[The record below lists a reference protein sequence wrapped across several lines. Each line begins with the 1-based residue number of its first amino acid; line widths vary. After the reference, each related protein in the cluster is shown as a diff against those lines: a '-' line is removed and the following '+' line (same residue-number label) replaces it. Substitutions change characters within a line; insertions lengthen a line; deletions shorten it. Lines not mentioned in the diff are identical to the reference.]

1 MVLAALA
8 ALAAL
13 WLGRTEPQPRADIR
27 FVSAEVFTLD
37 PQRMSWQQDLRV
49 ARALYEPLLVRDA
62 VTGLPK
68 AGLAESWSCSEDGRT
83 WTFALRRDARWSDGA
98 PVTANDVRYA
108 WMRALLPDLATDF
121 AGIQLRIDGAEAF
134 LRWRAEAL
142 VAHTASPG
150 DPEALWSRTRETFD
164 RLVAMRSPDD
174 HTLVITLV
182 QPVPY

>member
-98 PVTANDVRYA
+98 PVTVRGSNFGREQDVRKWTDEEA
-108 WMRALLPDLATDF
+108 AVAVSIGALPLLPL
-121 AGIQLRIDGAEAF
+121 L
-134 LRWRAEAL
+134 
-142 VAHTASPG
+142 SP
-150 DPEALWSRTRETFD
+150 
-164 RLVAMRSPDD
+164 
-174 HTLVITLV
+174 
-182 QPVPY
+182 